1 MHIISTFYIS
11 TYSSHLDKLRSEELE
26 ICLLNNIS
34 SPFVE
39 KIHLFVDNMDAL
51 LRLNQLSS
59 NSDKIVVIGI
69 GKKPTYSDFFKYI
82 IDNVKEQICMITNAD
97 IFLYEVDTRLIER
110 VKECKIAYALTR
122 YEHDMSHPLMN
133 DYHGSHDAYIF
144 NSAFIDKSIINEHTN
159 FYQNM
164 IGIESRIIKT
174 LCDAGFQV
182 YNPCKQIKIV
192 HLHKTELRNH
202 GEWVG
207 LHKCGDDA
215 FHRKNCWWVEPTVL

>member
-1 MHIISTFYIS
+1 
-11 TYSSHLDKLRSEELE
+11 
-26 ICLLNNIS
+26 
-34 SPFVE
+34 
-39 KIHLFVDNMDAL
+39 
-51 LRLNQLSS
+51 
-59 NSDKIVVIGI
+59 
-69 GKKPTYSDFFKYI
+69 
-82 IDNVKEQICMITNAD
+82 
-97 IFLYEVDTRLIER
+97 
-110 VKECKIAYALTR
+110 
-122 YEHDMSHPLMN
+122 MSHPLMN